1 MRSPG
6 VFVKQMGEARTI
18 KLRCAVE
25 ITPVQK
31 GMTKDQGMSKGPNR
45 NGAACTETQLT
56 QLCRRETWIGRGG
69 GFGIVQW
76 MSAAEIIE
84 EIKRLP
90 ADKRQEVKAFL
101 DRAEEVRFASDEE
114 AAHAGEEV
122 IEEYSGL
129 LRKLAQ

>member
-1 MRSPG
+1 VKMRSPG

-31 GMTKDQGMSKGPNR
+31 RMTNDQGMSKGPNR
-45 NGAACTETQLT
+45 NGAACTETE
-56 QLCRRETWIGRGG
+56 LCRREIWIGRGG
-69 GFGIVQW
+69 RFGIVQW